1 MQGKQTSLDGC
12 PGHPCLDMLFACVPK
27 KGNFEN
33 IKTPV
38 FVELEERQYFAANT
52 LSEVNN
58 YWNFSELCKFAQK
71 RILTKIESKFKL
83 VYG

>member
-1 MQGKQTSLDGC
+1 M
-12 PGHPCLDMLFACVPK
+12 

-58 YWNFSELCKFAQK
+58 YWNFSVDSCKHIMSGSSYYMIPF
-71 RILTKIESKFKL
+71 ISLHLSI
-83 VYG
+83 